1 MEAHMKNVLK
11 RIGFAG
17 SVLFIVALLL
27 APGSS
32 AQNGRHFQR
41 GGTQE
46 ADDVADAAS
55 QFAEA
60 RTAAGIVLPGAY
72 SAAFASL
79 AAIPVVGGTWTEETV
94 RPYNSDDP
102 RYRDPNFSN
111 SSAGWGLVAGRITGL
126 TVGGGFIYA
135 GGANGGVFRSQDSG
149 HTWT

>member
-32 AQNGRHFQR
+32 AQNGRHFRR
-41 GGTQE
+41 GETPE
-46 ADDVADAAS
+46 ADDVAESAN

-60 RTAAGIVLPGAY
+60 RMAPGIVLPGAY

-79 AAIPVVGGTWTEETV
+79 SSLPIVGGTWTEETV

-126 TVGGGFIYA
+126 TVGGSFIYA
-135 GGANGGVFRSQDSG
+135 GGANGGVFRAEG
-149 HTWT
+149 